1 MILIDDV
8 DELVQVGGPYIPFL
22 MTELIQTS
30 KLLVIGISTT
40 AFGYVRIKTLPDFKD
55 RTILE
60 TWLNKPKDSH
70 LLT

>member
-8 DELVQVGGPYIPFL
+8 DELVPVGGPYIPFL
-22 MTELIQTS
+22 MTELIQSS

-40 AFGYVRIKTLPDFKD
+40 AFGKTLPDFKD

-60 TWLNKPKDSH
+60 T
-70 LLT
+70 